1 MLQEDF
7 LAKGVEI
14 QALGKGDS
22 SDTQGKAGDGEGQ
35 GRRGWGTGQRCR
47 YVMLWRGSNRGMME
61 RGSVEKEEQPVVS
74 SIWHLLLL
82 LLPRHF
88 SRA

>member
-22 SDTQGKAGDGEGQ
+22 SDTQGKAGDGVGVEEGQ
-35 GRRGWGTGQRCR
+35 PER
-47 YVMLWRGSNRGMME
+47 Y
-61 RGSVEKEEQPVVS
+61 K
-74 SIWHLLLL
+74 
-82 LLPRHF
+82 
-88 SRA
+88 SRN

>member
-22 SDTQGKAGDGEGQ
+22 SDTQGKARIKAWVFGE
-35 GRRGWGTGQRCR
+35 
-47 YVMLWRGSNRGMME
+47 
-61 RGSVEKEEQPVVS
+61 VVA
-74 SIWHLLLL
+74 I
-82 LLPRHF
+82 
-88 SRA
+88 